1 MSRRVFA
8 LVVAVALAACQ
19 QPGEGTRQSTGA
31 DTDDAL
37 AQAFAA
43 VEKEQKDPEPSAF
56 FKTRMKDLIVKLTD
70 RMLTA
75 CLDAAEAKMDEC
87 FHQRMLIGFDRDGT
101 LERHCPVRSNTSDNL
116 KCIMFGGLSQQVA
129 SKLANDPMS
138 RFDWSVPEDSG
149 RDVMRQFVL
158 QQIRDCLSS
167 GSASDPTDCFIDRVT
182 SGLEL
187 SSQDLDPC
195 TAFKDEDVKFGNC
208 IGEVFAYK
216 YMSAGIERM

>member
-1 MSRRVFA
+1 MSKWVVA

-19 QPGEGTRQSTGA
+19 QPGARKSTHA

-43 VEKEQKDPEPSAF
+43 VEREHKDPEPSAF
-56 FKTRMKDLIVKLTD
+56 FKTKMKDVIVKLTD

-75 CLDAAEAKMDEC
+75 CLDATEAKISEC
-87 FHQRMLIGFDRDGT
+87 FHERMLVGFDRDGT
-101 LERHCPVRSNTSDNL
+101 LEHHCPLRANAGDDL
-116 KCIMFGGLSQQVA
+116 KCIMFGGLSQQIA
-129 SKLANDPMS
+129 SKLTNDAMS
-138 RFDWSVPEDSG
+138 DFDWSDPEESG

-158 QQIRDCLSS
+158 QQMRDCLSS
-167 GSASDPTDCFIDRVT
+167 GSASDPLDCFVARVT

-187 SSQDLDPC
+187 TSEDLDPC
-195 TAFKDEDVKFGNC
+195 TAFKDDDFRFGNC

-216 YMSAGIERM
+216 YMSAGVERM